1 MQRKRFVWK
10 LRESELVFA
19 EQTLVAGL
27 VPVMPF
33 AAQDGVLYDNVER
46 AYARALLLEEQG
58 AAFIVLWAE
67 VLKAGKPLVSAE
79 EQHRRVAPI
88 LKKLR
93 GEIGIPVAVA
103 TTRSETA
110 QRALE
115 LGAEIIIDPSAAGFE
130 PAIAKVVAE
139 ANAVLMLGH
148 LRGTPERWAKQ
159 APVPDPIATVL
170 GDLDAGIH
178 RARMANLQNTQL
190 AVEPGLGMGK
200 RRDENAAVAARVF
213 LLNRFELPVCV
224 NVSAPGILTEDTPGA
239 SLAMATQA
247 VVSAAHM
254 LIAFDV
260 EATLQAVAVA
270 DAIGKVKAYEATVL
284 PKDKPRE
291 TPGFGK
297 RPGGRESRPPRDEEP
312 REDRPRDDR
321 PREERPYGEGRGP
334 REDRPQRDDR
344 PPRRDYEP
352 GGDRPPQRDDRPPR
366 GDYAPRGDRP
376 PSGDR
381 PPRGDYRPSGD
392 RPPPSGDR
400 PPRGDY
406 RPSGDRPPPRGDR
419 PPPRGDYAPR
429 GDRPPSRGNYGPRGD
444 GPPSRGDYKPR
455 GDRPPAGGDRPPSR
469 GGYGPRG
476 DGPPSRG
483 D

>member
-19 EQTLVAGL
+19 EQTLVGGL
-27 VPVMPF
+27 VPVVPIP
-33 AAQDGVLYDNVER
+33 APDGVQYDNADR
-46 AYARALLLEEQG
+46 AVARALKLEEQG

-67 VLKAGKPLVSAE
+67 VLKAGKPLATAE
-79 EQHRRVAPI
+79 EQIRRVVPV

-93 GEIGIPVAVA
+93 GNIGIPVAVA
-103 TTRSETA
+103 TTRAETA
-110 QRALE
+110 QKALE
-115 LGAEIIIDPSAAGFE
+115 LGAEIIFDPSAAGFE

-139 ANAVLMLGH
+139 ADGVLILGH
-148 LRGTPERWAKQ
+148 MRGTPDRWAKQ

-178 RARMANLQNTQL
+178 RARMAHLQNTQL
-190 AVEPGLGMGK
+190 AVEPGLNLGK
-200 RRDENAAVAARVF
+200 RREENAAVAARVF

-224 NVSAPGILTEDTPGA
+224 NVATPGVLTEDTPGA

-247 VVSAAHM
+247 VISAAHM
-254 LIAFDV
+254 VIAFDV

-270 DAIGKVKAYEATVL
+270 DAIGKVKAYEATV
-284 PKDKPRE
+284 PKEKPRE

-297 RPGGRESRPPRDEEP
+297 RPGGRESRPPRDEAPREERPP
-312 REDRPRDDR
+312 REDRP
-321 PREERPYGEGRGP
+321 
-334 REDRPQRDDR
+334 
-344 PPRRDYEP
+344 PRREYEP
-352 GGDRPPQRDDRPPR
+352 RGDRPPQRDDRPPR
-366 GDYAPRGDRP
+366 GDYQPRGDRPPRGDYQPRGDRP

-392 RPPPSGDR
+392 R
-400 PPRGDY
+400 
-406 RPSGDRPPPRGDR
+406 
-419 PPPRGDYAPR
+419 PPRGDYAPR

-455 GDRPPAGGDRPPSR
+455 GDRPAPGGDRPPSR
-469 GGYGPRG
+469 GDYKPRG
-476 DGPPSRG
+476 DRPPAGGGRPPSRG
-483 D
+483 GPPRRDSGPPKKFGPGGGGKPPRGPKR

>member
-1 MQRKRFVWK
+1 MQRKRMVWK
-10 LRESELVFA
+10 LREGELVFA

-33 AAQDGVLYDNVER
+33 PAQDGVQYDDVER
-46 AYARALLLEEQG
+46 AYARALKLEEQG
-58 AAFIVLWAE
+58 AAFIVLWSE
-67 VLKAGKPLVSAE
+67 VLRAGKPFVTAE

-93 GEIGIPVAVA
+93 NEIGIPVAVA
-103 TTRSETA
+103 TTRAETA

-115 LGAEIIIDPSAAGFE
+115 LGAEIIFDPSAAGFE
-130 PAIAKVVAE
+130 PAIAKAVAE
-139 ANAVLMLGH
+139 ANGVLMLGH

-178 RARMANLQNTQL
+178 RARMANLQNNQL

-200 RRDENAAVAARVF
+200 RREENAAVAARVF

-224 NVSAPGILTEDTPGA
+224 NVAAPGIMTEDTPGA

-247 VVSAAHM
+247 VISAAHM
-254 LIAFDV
+254 VIAFDV

-270 DAIGKVKAYEATVL
+270 DAIGRVKAYEATVL

-297 RPGGRESRPPRDEEP
+297 RPLGRESRPPRDEA
-312 REDRPRDDR
+312 
-321 PREERPYGEGRGP
+321 PREERP
-334 REDRPQRDDR
+334 REEMPVRVERPQREERPMREDR
-344 PPRRDYEP
+344 PPRREYE
-352 GGDRPPQRDDRPPR
+352 
-366 GDYAPRGDRP
+366 PRGDRP

-381 PPRGDYRPSGD
+381 PPRGDYQPRGD
-392 RPPPSGDR
+392 RPPPR
-400 PPRGDY
+400 
-406 RPSGDRPPPRGDR
+406 GDRPPPRGDR
-419 PPPRGDYAPR
+419 PPPRGDYQPR
-429 GDRPPSRGNYGPRGD
+429 GDRPPSRGNYPPRGD
-444 GPPSRGDYKPR
+444 GPPSRGEYKPR
-455 GDRPPAGGDRPPSR
+455 GDRPPGGGGRPPSR
-469 GGYGPRG
+469 GGPPKRGGGPPKRFGPGGGGKPPRG
-476 DGPPSRG
+476 PKRG
-483 D
+483 G